1 MKLPR
6 IMIAAPSSGSGKTLL
21 TCGLLKLFVEQGFH
35 PVSFKGGPDYIDP
48 MFHRT
53 VLEVPARNLDTFFTE
68 NDIVKYL
75 LAQGSKQA
83 DITILEGV
91 MGFYDGAGGITTS
104 ASSYELSKITDTP
117 VILVVNAKGMSLSVI
132 PLIQGFL
139 EYKADNRIV
148 GVILNQISPVIYRK
162 LKEKIEKTLPIKV
175 FGYIPYCPELVISS
189 RHLGLVMPSEIQEWK
204 EKLLYF
210 SCILEE
216 TLEIEEILICARSAK
231 ELQVVKPKILEQF
244 EITLEDKA
252 KAVKRETIYFENK
265 NKLERNIKVRIGI
278 AKDNAFCFYYEENL
292 EILRKMGAE
301 LVFFSPLYDSTLPSN
316 LDGLIFY
323 GGYPELYAKKLSE
336 NCTMRREIYTV
347 LKQGIPYLAEC
358 GGFLYLQEF
367 MEDMDGKE
375 YPMVGIFSGKAYQTK
390 KLGRFGYITLTTQ
403 KENQLLEKGTCIK
416 AHEFHY
422 FDCTDNGKDYHGV
435 KPSGEKEWDCIR
447 GGTHYAAGFPHLY
460 YYSNLQFVQRFIN
473 QCKEYRRFENK
484 IEKEKS

>member
-1 MKLPR
+1 MKVPR

-53 VLEVPARNLDTFFTE
+53 VLEVSARNLDTFFTE

-204 EKLLYF
+204 EKLLHF

-216 TLEIEEILICARSAK
+216 TLEIE
-231 ELQVVKPKILEQF
+231 
-244 EITLEDKA
+244 
-252 KAVKRETIYFENK
+252 
-265 NKLERNIKVRIGI
+265 
-278 AKDNAFCFYYEENL
+278 
-292 EILRKMGAE
+292 
-301 LVFFSPLYDSTLPSN
+301 
-316 LDGLIFY
+316 
-323 GGYPELYAKKLSE
+323 
-336 NCTMRREIYTV
+336 
-347 LKQGIPYLAEC
+347 
-358 GGFLYLQEF
+358 
-367 MEDMDGKE
+367 
-375 YPMVGIFSGKAYQTK
+375 
-390 KLGRFGYITLTTQ
+390 
-403 KENQLLEKGTCIK
+403 
-416 AHEFHY
+416 
-422 FDCTDNGKDYHGV
+422 
-435 KPSGEKEWDCIR
+435 
-447 GGTHYAAGFPHLY
+447 
-460 YYSNLQFVQRFIN
+460 
-473 QCKEYRRFENK
+473 
-484 IEKEKS
+484 